1 MYVDIMYY
9 MYVSNK
15 QRSLQYTIIH
25 RYIFQNAGQ
34 CDQPGSDRHPGQ
46 LLGGADRHQQ
56 HGGQGHPRGAQPEAQ
71 QVELQAKVHTKVHN
85 QGLKGLTSA
94 FSFHI

>member
-1 MYVDIMYY
+1 MYLTNNARFNI
-9 MYVSNK
+9 
-15 QRSLQYTIIH
+15 QL
-25 RYIFQNAGQ
+25 YILQNAGQ

-71 QVELQAKVHTKVHN
+71 QARASSEGPHE
-85 QGLKGLTSA
+85 GS
-94 FSFHI
+94 